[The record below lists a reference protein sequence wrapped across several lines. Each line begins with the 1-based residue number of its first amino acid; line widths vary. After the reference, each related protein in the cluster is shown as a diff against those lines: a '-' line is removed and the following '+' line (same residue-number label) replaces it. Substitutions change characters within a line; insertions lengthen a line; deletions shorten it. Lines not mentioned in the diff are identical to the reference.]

1 MKTKY
6 LLSALALPALLAA
19 CVNDDFETQNQ
30 ASSIVE
36 NDLLKGRAM
45 GELVVSADK
54 YGIGNEADT
63 RVNGV
68 QENGGINWYWQPG
81 DQLGAVVV
89 NYGGNNRDEIV
100 NGNADYVITNFPFN
114 ANLNEQAR
122 RATFSTP
129 TAVVEGAY
137 FFYNQYD
144 REGIRRGKI
153 QHSLNQYIDVKSG
166 TENTGLIQV
175 GTDKTK
181 GQNFFISPITKVAV
195 KDGEG
200 EAMTAPVSLQSIYT
214 VLDMKFNLELNNEF
228 VGKDVKIYKVEL
240 ERSEAEGKSTKKF
253 RNNFTL
259 DPLEL
264 AKLQR
269 EVKDENPNAAWA
281 AVLQPADED
290 GSQTEAAVIDATN
303 LDANRQYVEQAMAAV
318 LEKMKDPQT
327 LADCF
332 DEGET
337 KLIYQL
343 ETPYSFKEN
352 NGEQMQL
359 MVLVPSDIYRL
370 NSTEENRDGHNKGV
384 LKMTVYTSEG
394 IYRSYVI
401 DEKALENWGATHEE
415 YVEGQY
421 AFQRGSRVGTTK
433 TIRIGGDKS
442 NITFYDFQKEG
453 FPVATTADW
462 NYAIDYINEH
472 TSQFGGGQGGD
483 HGNEWNFPIL
493 NLSNYNDKPIEVDAD
508 HYFPNMRV
516 IYNGDAVLKLVNQ
529 SEYKLNPRNMI
540 FGTDDKRPTILIEEQ
555 SNSTVTFDYTSEKP
569 ATIKDGE
576 NYTEAWKL
584 DSDAK
589 INVAEGQEVSFE
601 LLTTDTEMNI
611 GKGATVKVYKGDAL
625 TNNGTITLAEGEKDN
640 ETTLNVGGE
649 LAGTKYNSILDNNA
663 DASLIINKYATVN
676 LNGGEFSENDGLIDV
691 TGRLNAYMLNNNEG
705 ATLNVHSW
713 EVEMDNNIR
722 GIAKID
728 ALMNEGTIDIEKR
741 KQNDSGT
748 YGGELIVSQTLDNRN
763 QVTVNGLLTVDGTTA
778 GYGLA
783 NQKGAVITLG
793 SDPYAQ
799 IVIKNNKGS
808 YDGIIVLNDPTEYE
822 FYDGYLNG
830 SQKLDTY
837 KGVIQATLNQEDYD
851 EVMEN
856 YDTYNTTGQETAWDV
871 INKVIVDGNLNL
883 GVEMGEKPNGEE
895 SNKDFFLAD
904 GATLNAQGSLTLE
917 SLTTEGAATLTA
929 QNANTVVTVK
939 KNVNVAAKTSLTVA
953 EKVKLALN
961 YGNGNVMLNVA
972 GTLTNN
978 GWIESADDNDNTI
991 TFDPEFDT
999 AQKGVIYAN
1008 IKTGATLKNLGKLSR
1023 KSEAKYSK
1031 EKDPAYG
1038 RLENLVELL
1047 YRGDD
1052 KILGAF
1058 AGTFGNGPRVE
1069 VMDYSVDNLETF
1081 GKFSTTEDAW
1091 KKTINHSGRAVKKDV
1106 LLNLLA
1112 NGKEVTIRQDGQS
1125 YSALAVQFSSSYP
1138 NYSYVLYLPEGF
1150 DSIEGIVD
1158 LTDDARQTACDIE
1171 DGSLETMP
1179 YLAKTWFYVE
1189 NAGVLNLSESVWA
1202 YGHLKQM
1209 TEDAGLFGDFTNK

>member
-100 NGNADYVITNFPFN
+100 DGNADYVITNFPFN

-122 RATFSTP
+122 RATFSTQ

-195 KDGEG
+195 KDREG

-214 VLDMKFNLELNNEF
+214 VLDMKFNLELSNEF

-264 AKLQR
+264 AKLQKK
-269 EVKDENPNAAWA
+269 VKDENPNAAWA

-359 MVLVPSDIYRL
+359 MVLVPSDIYEL

-401 DEKALENWGATHEE
+401 DEEALENWGETHEE

-483 HGNEWNFPIL
+483 QGNEWNFPIL

-516 IYNGDAVLKLVNQ
+516 IYNGDAVLKLVGEDGSN
-529 SEYKLNPRNMI
+529 YALNPRNMI

-589 INVAEGQEVSFE
+589 INVAEDQEVTFE
-601 LLTTDTEMNI
+601 MLESHTALYIAKGGNVVVEDDATEPTLTE
-611 GKGATVKVYKGDAL
+611 GTV
-625 TNNGTITLAEGEKDN
+625 TLAEGDK
-640 ETTLNVGGE
+640 ETT
-649 LAGTKYNSILDNNA
+649 TKFTVKNEYTNNA
-663 DASLIINKYATVN
+663 LLTINKYALATLDKEVSNNAVMDVIGN
-676 LNGGEFSENDGLIDV
+676 LNGNAKFKNAE
-691 TGRLNAYMLNNNEG
+691 TGC
-705 ATLNVHSW
+705 LNVKAWS
-713 EVEMDNNIR
+713 VSMNDKSR
-722 GIAKID
+722 GIAILKEVE
-728 ALMNEGTIDIEKR
+728 NEGKIVLEKR
-741 KQNDSGT
+741 QQGLSGT
-748 YGGELIVSQTLDNRN
+748 YGGDLTIEELFDNRN
-763 QVTVNGLLTVDGTTA
+763 EVVVEGILTA
-778 GYGLA
+778 GTEA
-783 NQKGAVITLG
+783 NGNLCNTGVIYLG
-793 SDPYAQ
+793 KDPYAQ
-799 IVIKNNKGS
+799 IIVKKS
-808 YDGIIVLNDPTEYE
+808 YSATQNTGKIVLEAPDEYE
-822 FYDGYLNG
+822 FYDNYYLKGKGQQLSTYNG
-830 SQKLDTY
+830 VIEAILDNETY
-837 KGVIQATLNQEDYD
+837 KKVMTNYGQYTAQER
-851 EVMEN
+851 
-856 YDTYNTTGQETAWDV
+856 AWQV
-871 INKVIVDGNLNL
+871 INKVIVTDKLQLQVNKENA
-883 GVEMGEKPNGEE
+883 E
-895 SNKDFFLAD
+895 KDFI
-904 GATLNAQGSLTLE
+904 LNADASSIDIVDDVTIASLAAVGTGTAI
-917 SLTTEGAATLTA
+917 TTAN
-929 QNANTVVTVK
+929 NAVFNVNETVTVE
-939 KNVNVAAKTSLTVA
+939 AAADLTVA
-953 EKVKLALN
+953 EGVTLML
-961 YGNGNVMLNVA
+961 LNVNDDASFDAPMLDIA

-978 GWIESADDNDNTI
+978 GKIDTKDGQDKANNIYTAIRQGGVLKNNGYLSKEAEFKYGEDNYN
-991 TFDPEFDT
+991 
-999 AQKGVIYAN
+999 AL
-1008 IKTGATLKNLGKLSR
+1008 ATLIKGLWNSTNTNNP
-1023 KSEAKYSK
+1023 YSGTK
-1031 EKDPAYG
+1031 
-1038 RLENLVELL
+1038 VEL
-1047 YRGDD
+1047 GS
-1052 KILGAF
+1052 
-1058 AGTFGNGPRVE
+1058 PRVE
-1069 VMDYSVDNLETF
+1069 LVNDANLAKWTNQTGLDKTNEANNYVTLDRL
-1081 GKFSTTEDAW
+1081 ED
-1091 KKTINHSGRAVKKDV
+1091 ILSGGS
-1106 LLNLLA
+1106 L
-1112 NGKEVTIRQDGQS
+1112 VTIENYQAIKYAHPNAGSNWTYYMYLGYDQGDEITDEQ
-1125 YSALAVQFSSSYP
+1125 LA
-1138 NYSYVLYLPEGF
+1138 EWK
-1150 DSIEGIVD
+1150 SII
-1158 LTDDARQTACDIE
+1158 DDAKTTITKEKLSANYTVN
-1171 DGSLETMP
+1171 G
-1179 YLAKTWFYVE
+1179 TWF
-1189 NAGVLNLSESVWA
+1189 NAQNWGVLDLSSELGNAWGESENMIRTA
-1202 YGHLKQM
+1202 
-1209 TEDAGLFGDFTNK
+1209 NKIGYFNNDPEYK